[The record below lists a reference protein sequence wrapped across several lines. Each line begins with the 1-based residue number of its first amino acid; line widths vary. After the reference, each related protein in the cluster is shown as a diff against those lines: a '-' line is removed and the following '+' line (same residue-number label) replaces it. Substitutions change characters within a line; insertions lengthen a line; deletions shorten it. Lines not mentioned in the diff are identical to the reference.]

1 MRWWPTA
8 AVALLVAL
16 AGRAH
21 ADGTAA
27 RRAEEAAAR
36 AEAAAARAEAA
47 AARMER
53 AIEGLERTLDRA
65 ARREDTRHPVRRR

>member
-1 MRWWPTA
+1 MRGWPSA
-8 AVALLVAL
+8 AAALLVAL

-21 ADGTAA
+21 ADDTAA

-47 AARMER
+47 ATRTER
-53 AIEGLERTLDRA
+53 AIEGLERLLKQA
-65 ARREDTRHPVRRR
+65 ARRQDTRPRARPR